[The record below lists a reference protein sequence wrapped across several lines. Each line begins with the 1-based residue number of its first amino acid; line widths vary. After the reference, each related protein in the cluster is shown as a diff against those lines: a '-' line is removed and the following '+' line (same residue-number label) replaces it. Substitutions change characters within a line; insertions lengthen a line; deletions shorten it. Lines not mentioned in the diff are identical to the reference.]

1 MKELNFEQ
9 MENIQG
15 GVDWCYVARGVAGC
29 GGGLLACGC
38 TLTLWGGVIYGC
50 ICAYAAVC

>member
-15 GVDWCYVARGVAGC
+15 GVNCFLTGLSYV
-29 GGGLLACGC
+29 LACASGNLC
-38 TLTLWGGVIYGC
+38 YAILQSGNVIY
-50 ICAYAAVC
+50 CATT